1 MIYIYLRTYCL
12 LVVTFTVLSFVNT
25 QAKTRGGETRK
36 IIKWI
41 NKNLYSRKITVGLLW
56 IRSNVGFVYS
66 RFGVG
71 CGEWRSNEL
80 LCDVVI
86 STEWYQHSIIEGSR
100 YCVAILSVQGK
111 LLTYTVRSHSAQAI
125 AFPYNIL
132 TV

>member
-86 STEWYQHSIIEGSR
+86 STE
-100 YCVAILSVQGK
+100 
-111 LLTYTVRSHSAQAI
+111 
-125 AFPYNIL
+125 
-132 TV
+132 